1 MQKLILAVLLT
12 AAASWAVAQEPRPEA
27 QEPQKPA
34 MASDSKEMTVTVVA
48 TDPTVKT
55 ITIKK
60 EMAGAPGGSSE
71 QILSVDEKAVTNL
84 KTTKAGEKVKLVV
97 KADPATG
104 KETVTSIEKPKSST
118 QEPR

>member
-12 AAASWAVAQEPRPEA
+12 AASSWAIAQESRPA

-34 MASDSKEMTVTVVA
+34 VASDSKEMTVTVVS

-71 QILSVDEKAVTNL
+71 QILNVDEKAVANL
-84 KTTKAGEKVKLVV
+84 KMTKAGEKV
-97 KADPATG
+97 
-104 KETVTSIEKPKSST
+104 
-118 QEPR
+118 